1 MNTRPDLV
9 FEDFSGC
16 VIVRVGGRAM
26 VDDKEATIRAIAE
39 TLEARSP
46 KAVLVDTRNIPGPL
60 TFMDRYQMGELAGKL
75 LMGFHL
81 AVLAQEEQAD
91 PKRIGQVVAQNRGA
105 RLEAVFTKEESAM
118 EWLKQYTKT

>member
-16 VIVRVGGRAM
+16 VIVRVSGRAM
-26 VDDKEATIRAIAE
+26 VDDKEATIRAIAGS
-39 TLEARSP
+39 LEARSP
-46 KAVLVDTRNIPGPL
+46 KAVLVDMRNIPGPL
-60 TFMDRYQMGELAGKL
+60 TFMDRYQLGELAGKL
-75 LMGFHL
+75 LTGFHL

-118 EWLKQYTKT
+118 EWLKQYTKA

>member
-1 MNTRPDLV
+1 
-9 FEDFSGC
+9 
-16 VIVRVGGRAM
+16 M
-26 VDDKEATIRAIAE
+26 VDDKETTIRAIAE
-39 TLEARSP
+39 TLQARSP
-46 KAVLVDTRNIPGPL
+46 KAVLVDMRNIPGSL
-60 TFMDRYQMGELAGKL
+60 TFMDRYQMGELAGKH

-118 EWLKQYTKT
+118 KWLKQYTNA